1 MFQRFGSSER
11 REEGGGRGL
20 RPGARPNIH
29 GDIRQDCR
37 QRGGGLHQHRQG
49 DIRQDPGGSVRYQQR
64 GEWYQDRASAQHRG
78 RGLRGRG
85 AGRSRGRRRL
95 LLEARLLTCSTRPRG
110 LININTLCLHSLRNV
125 STKNIKYQLQRQVI

>member
-85 AGRSRGRRRL
+85 AGRSCGWRRL
-95 LLEARLLTCSTRPRG
+95 LLEASHLQYEAKR
-110 LININTLCLHSLRNV
+110 INQYQHTLFAFSKKCVDQKH
-125 STKNIKYQLQRQVI
+125 